1 MGGPDAAWD
10 DGATATVECY
20 SAQTRAWRPCAPL
33 STARGD
39 PVCGVVGGSLVVAG
53 GMGTD
58 GRLTSVEAY
67 SAATGGWAPL
77 PSMPHD
83 AYQAASCVLDGRLY
97 VVGGMNSRRVQCWD
111 GERWTVRAE
120 LPAERCFA
128 ACGASGGKMVL
139 IGGMVKF
146 RSSASVLLYD
156 PLADAWH
163 GRARPCRRL
172 ARSAGR
178 SSTLEGSSWRDR
190 ASPEKRRLRFQDGE
204 WSEILDIA
212 GGPVR
217 AILTPGSFSAAGSR
231 ARRGLS
237 ARASRSATSRRNA
250 RTPVAARAGGAR
262 IAVSRRDQ
270 TPSNQRHVEVKGGL
284 IMTARVLW
292 SQKRRAGAAGRQDA
306 REQRRART
314 GVYADVDDP
323 RRSSEGRQLRSR
335 ARRPPSAEL
344 GVRHERRQTARRSP
358 GAQSGQAHERGDARR
373 EWCPES
379 ATVSRSSAASDAQN
393 APEPASPRART

>member
-1 MGGPDAAWD
+1 MDGGSIGAPPKLQPLIEWADHQVVAVFARVPWVKHGALRTVCRRFKTLLSSPAFREERSESGWAESGVVVAGGSRGGHGDTAACWLLAGGRWRPIASMSGPRSSASSAVLDGSLWVCGGMGGPDAAWD

-20 SAQTRAWRPCAPL
+20 SAQTRAWRSCAPL

-156 PLADAWH
+156 PLADAWAD
-163 GRARPCRRL
+163 GPSLPAPCTFCRAVEH
-172 ARSAGR
+172 AGGIIVV
-178 SSTLEGSSWRDR
+178 S
-190 ASPEKRRLRFQDGE
+190 ASPPLRFQDGE
-204 WSEILDIA
+204 WSELLDIA
-212 GGPVR
+212 GGPV
-217 AILTPGSFSAAGSR
+217 ILTPGSFSAGS
-231 ARRGLS
+231 
-237 ARASRSATSRRNA
+237 
-250 RTPVAARAGGAR
+250 VC
-262 IAVSRRDQ
+262 
-270 TPSNQRHVEVKGGL
+270 
-284 IMTARVLW
+284 
-292 SQKRRAGAAGRQDA
+292 
-306 REQRRART
+306 
-314 GVYADVDDP
+314 VY
-323 RRSSEGRQLRSR
+323 
-335 ARRPPSAEL
+335 
-344 GVRHERRQTARRSP
+344 
-358 GAQSGQAHERGDARR
+358 
-373 EWCPES
+373 
-379 ATVSRSSAASDAQN
+379 
-393 APEPASPRART
+393 